1 MACQKFSHSRLTLPV
16 PQVTCGRFPAFKN
29 GSYQQQS
36 TPPFKLMKKWREPH
50 VLSLEC
56 VGLEMPSILK
66 WRNVT
71 PLRCVWPRRI
81 QLLHIRLTLIEHGT
95 DSYSK
100 AMEEYG
106 WLNLS
111 ESKSELTECK
121 SSIHTLMKLT
131 AAFTLTQPHTCMRC
145 QNCAQQST
153 DECEKPVT
161 RHGHQG
167 SKWHV
172 STLWKCWVWSGGLG

>member
-1 MACQKFSHSRLTLPV
+1 
-16 PQVTCGRFPAFKN
+16 
-29 GSYQQQS
+29 
-36 TPPFKLMKKWREPH
+36 MKKWREPR

-81 QLLHIRLTLIEHGT
+81 QLLHIRLTFIEHRTT
-95 DSYSK
+95 DSYTK

-106 WLNLS
+106 WLDLS
-111 ESKSELTECK
+111 ESKSELTERKC
-121 SSIHTLMKLT
+121 SIHTPQASSQ
-131 AAFTLTQPHTCMRC
+131 AAFILTQPHKCMRC
-145 QNCAQQST
+145 QYCTQQSS
-153 DECEKPVT
+153 DECKKLVT
-161 RHGHQG
+161 WHGHRG

-172 STLWKCWVWSGGLG
+172 STLWKCSVWFGGLS